1 MIPKLT
7 EFYLLA
13 EVGSSPFGLIMFV
26 VIPLFFIGIFYLSY
40 HQQKKRSEAL
50 AKLATELGMDFTP
63 KSQKSDGFGFS
74 RMPLFSKGRSR
85 RIRNMMAGPMADA
98 NGYLFDYQF
107 TTGGGKNSS
116 TYSQTVAVFN
126 IPNQYLPEFSCKP
139 ERFFHRLADLFGQ
152 EDINFGDYP
161 NFSKSYR
168 LTGSNEEAVRSI
180 FNSDVIEM
188 LETKVDN
195 PWSVDAGGN
204 WIAIYRPSK
213 RIPPEQWSEFLL
225 ETTTLL
231 NAMTL

>member
-1 MIPKLT
+1 MIQIPIDI
-7 EFYLLA
+7 YPLA
-13 EVGSSPFGLIMFV
+13 EIGGSPIGLILFV
-26 VIPLFFIGIFYLSY
+26 VIPLFALGLFYIGYL
-40 HQQKKRSEAL
+40 QQKKRSESL
-50 AKLATELGMDFTP
+50 AKLASELGMDFSP
-63 KSQKSDGFGFS
+63 KPQKSDGFGFS
-74 RMPLFSKGRSR
+74 GMPLFSRGRSR
-85 RIRNMMAGPMADA
+85 RIRNLMSGPMADA

-126 IPNQYLPEFSCKP
+126 IPDQYLPEFSCKP

-161 NFSKSYR
+161 NFSKNYR

-180 FNSDVIEM
+180 FNSNVIEM
-188 LETKVDN
+188 LETRVDN